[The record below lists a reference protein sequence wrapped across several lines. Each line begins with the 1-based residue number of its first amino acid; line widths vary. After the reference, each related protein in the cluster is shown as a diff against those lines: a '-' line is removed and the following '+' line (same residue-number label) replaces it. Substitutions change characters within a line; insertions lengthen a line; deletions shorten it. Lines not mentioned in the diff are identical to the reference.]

1 MKVIIL
7 LSRIKEK
14 EIIPLKEKLLDEILE
29 LGKKFNK
36 TIEIVSDLGNQINA
50 KHNIDNTF
58 VNNLKEIDYF
68 ETVGKNFGIYI
79 YNANHINDDLDSGI
93 ISNLGLF
100 YSISNFFKYLFKE
113 KYEELSDYLREL
125 KKKINSL
132 ILDKK
137 KIFLCAYENFK
148 DEILQKYETVLY
160 LQSTDLTRISEQN
173 FEKAK
178 DLFNE
183 AIELLKDKD

>member
-1 MKVIIL
+1 M
-7 LSRIKEK
+7 SRIKEK

-137 KIFLCAYENFK
+137 KIFLSAYENFK
-148 DEILQKYETVLY
+148 DEILQK
-160 LQSTDLTRISEQN
+160 I
-173 FEKAK
+173 
-178 DLFNE
+178 
-183 AIELLKDKD
+183 